1 MAGIQPR
8 KKPFGRNMPPKGYP
22 RNPSVYADPQNWRY
36 PLHTAWHAQA
46 ARRYFD
52 DPANRNKYSGE
63 EQVYIDGRINKAL
76 KRFRSKGKAVKIHE
90 QPAIPSQLETMTLLD
105 LLRSFLGPA
114 RLDRARHMDD
124 SLVSIDKENS
134 DVIEGRVKEYIVRI
148 DVPNRTIVHNCQ
160 DWQNNMASKQLCKHL
175 GKLFLVLDDG
185 KSTSILRQM
194 LREKDLWSFTSPAT
208 D

>member
-124 SLVSIDKENS
+124 SLVSIDKENY